1 LVHIYIV
8 QYLLEQ
14 GHQVRVLDNFSSG
27 FRENLDGFPNQK
39 HLSFIE
45 GDIRNFKIVKK
56 CAENRASCKTIKRF
70 RK

>member
-1 LVHIYIV
+1 M
-8 QYLLEQ
+8 EQ